1 MVQLVVSH
9 AVCVGALNLVSMED
23 YLTSLLH
30 LVSQREVDDAI
41 AQCACE
47 HLDPIRDHA
56 NELLGL
62 ANQNIHVFPLSK
74 VEPCWFRLYTDAS
87 LVKAVQHVQAHLR
100 TRSSALVGST
110 DLDEAVRLVDMAL
123 IVAGGVGR
131 EDTCHE
137 LLMRL
142 QNALNNNTNANVAAQ
157 LDSTSDHLPTEVVS
171 IPRVSRPPSHMRTPS
186 LDEFQQHMRR
196 CKTPVVLEGVLDG
209 WPALQDWKKLSYWYN
224 HTLGGRRLVPVE
236 LGRSYVDEEWTQ
248 KIMPFREFMGQH
260 ILQHGSKQV
269 SQTGYLAQHDLLK
282 QIPAL
287 RSAIMT
293 PDYCYLNAPPPDP
306 DTPVAFSKANKHAEK
321 TSHPSLIPQTTEL
334 GHDDEEDIH
343 ANVWFGPAWT
353 ISPLHYDPYHNILC
367 QVVGR
372 KYIRLYSPHLST
384 KLHPRSK
391 NEPAPHIT
399 NDDPQQHTID
409 MSNTSSIDVAAME
422 LSPHEDWNAIYPG
435 VSNLPYFDCI
445 LDAGQA
451 LYIPVGW
458 WHYVRSCSVGISVSF
473 WW

>member
-9 AVCVGALNLVSMED
+9 AVCGGALNLVSMED

-47 HLDPIRDHA
+47 HLDPIMDHA
-56 NELLGL
+56 DELLGL
-62 ANQNIHVFPLSK
+62 ANQTIHVFPLSK

-100 TRSSALVGST
+100 TRSSTLVGST

-131 EDTCHE
+131 EDICHE

-142 QNALNNNTNANVAAQ
+142 QNALNNNTHADVAAE
-157 LDSTSDHLPTEVVS
+157 LDSTPDHLPTEVVS
-171 IPRVSRPPSHMRTPS
+171 IPRISRPPSHVRTPS

-196 CKTPVVLEGVLDG
+196 SKTPVVLEGVLDG

-236 LGRSYVDEEWTQ
+236 LGRSYADEGWTQ

-269 SQTGYLAQHDLLK
+269 SQTGYLAH
-282 QIPAL
+282 
-287 RSAIMT
+287 
-293 PDYCYLNAPPPDP
+293 N
-306 DTPVAFSKANKHAEK
+306 
-321 TSHPSLIPQTTEL
+321 
-334 GHDDEEDIH
+334 
-343 ANVWFGPAWT
+343 T
-353 ISPLHYDPYHNILC
+353 IS
-367 QVVGR
+367 
-372 KYIRLYSPHLST
+372 
-384 KLHPRSK
+384 
-391 NEPAPHIT
+391 
-399 NDDPQQHTID
+399 
-409 MSNTSSIDVAAME
+409 
-422 LSPHEDWNAIYPG
+422 
-435 VSNLPYFDCI
+435 
-445 LDAGQA
+445 
-451 LYIPVGW
+451 
-458 WHYVRSCSVGISVSF
+458 
-473 WW
+473 